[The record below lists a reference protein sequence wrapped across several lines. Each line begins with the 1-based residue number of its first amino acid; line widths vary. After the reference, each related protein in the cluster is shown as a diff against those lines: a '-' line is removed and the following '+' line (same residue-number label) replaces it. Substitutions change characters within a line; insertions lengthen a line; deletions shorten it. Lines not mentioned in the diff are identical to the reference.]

1 METTALILCFV
12 VLLLILLAIY
22 WIHSLPGKIA
32 EKRGHP
38 QVDAIKACSLVGLLM
53 FPFWM
58 AAFVWSFIAHPES
71 GKQEEGIQ
79 LSGTQAASG
88 NKEKEA

>member
-1 METTALILCFV
+1 MEITALILCFI

-38 QVDAIKACSLVGLLM
+38 QVDAIKACSLVGLLL

-58 AAFVWSFIAHPES
+58 AAFVWSFIAYPES
-71 GKQEEGIQ
+71 RKQGGGAKMSGKH
-79 LSGTQAASG
+79 AASG
-88 NKEKEA
+88 NTEEEA